1 MSLLYSVSA
10 PLSFGE
16 GLGVRLPQE
25 TISKTE
31 NKTVILNTKFEI
43 IPLKLEYFIAKRLI
57 TAKDHKSS
65 ISAPIIKIAIIAIAL
80 GMIMMIVSIATG
92 IGLQQKIRQKV
103 SAFNGHIIIS
113 GYNDNNSDVS
123 TKPISIQQSFYP
135 NFKNVDGIQ
144 HVQAVASKAG
154 IIRTESAFEG
164 IIFKGVGNDYQTE
177 NLKEYLTEGRL
188 PNFKSNLNEEVLI
201 SQYLCNRL
209 GLKLGDKFVTYFMK
223 ENDEGFNLRNFKIV
237 GIYNSG
243 FQEFDASYVIGD
255 IRHLQRIN
263 KWKPDQIG
271 AFEVF
276 VNNFT
281 QIEPIGQQVYQ
292 ETSSILD
299 SQTIVEKYYYIFEW
313 LKLFDFNIII
323 ILIVMIAVSTINMV
337 VALLVLILER
347 TQMIGILKSL
357 GANNW
362 SIRKVFLYNAAYL
375 IGRGLLWGNV
385 IGIGLLLIQKYFGII
400 KLNPESYYVNVAPV
414 DINLFYIFLLNIG
427 TVVIC
432 LLVLLIPSFIIT
444 KITPSKSIRFE

>member
-1 MSLLYSVSA
+1 
-10 PLSFGE
+10 
-16 GLGVRLPQE
+16 
-25 TISKTE
+25 
-31 NKTVILNTKFEI
+31 
-43 IPLKLEYFIAKRLI
+43 
-57 TAKDHKSS
+57 
-65 ISAPIIKIAIIAIAL
+65 
-80 GMIMMIVSIATG
+80 MIMMIVSIATG

-123 TKPISIQQSFYP
+123 TDPISIHQSFYP
-135 NFKNVDGIQ
+135 KFKTVDGIN

-164 IIFKGVGNDYQTE
+164 IIFKGVGKDYQTD

-188 PNFKSNLNEEVLI
+188 PNFKSTLNEEVLI

-223 ENDEGFNLRNFKIV
+223 ENSQGYNLRNFKIV

-255 IRHLQRIN
+255 IRHVQRIN
-263 KWKPDQIG
+263 KWMPDQIG
-271 AFEVF
+271 SFEVF
-276 VNNFT
+276 VDDFT
-281 QIEPIGQQVYQ
+281 KIEQKGNQVYQ
-292 ETSSILD
+292 ETSSTLD
-299 SQTIVEKYYYIFEW
+299 SQTIVEKYSYIFEW
-313 LKLFDFNIII
+313 LKLFDFNIIV

-362 SIRKVFLYNAAYL
+362 SVRKIFLYNAFYL
-375 IGRGLLWGNV
+375 IIRGLFWGNI
-385 IGIGLLLIQKYFGII
+385 IGLGLLLLQKYFGII

-414 DINLFYIFLLNIG
+414 DINLYYILLLNIG

-432 LLVLLIPSFIIT
+432 LLVLLIPSYIIT